1 MTDEGSGSE
10 RGNAFS
16 ETETYDRELVEAGTG
31 KSTKVERMLENTRLG
46 NPGHK

>member
-1 MTDEGSGSE
+1 MANERSGSQ

-16 ETETYDRELVEAGTG
+16 NIETYDRELVEAGKG

-46 NPGHK
+46 NPGNK